1 MNPDYLQAAD
11 EQPSRPPM
19 PDNHL
24 VWAILSTCMC
34 CLPFGVVSIVYAA
47 QVENLYWKGRYEE
60 AFDKANKA
68 RKWAIASAGA
78 AIAVWM
84 IYALFFFLFVFAS
97 MKHSH

>member
-11 EQPSRPPM
+11 EQPARPPM

-60 AFDKANKA
+60 ALDKSKKA
-68 RKWAIASAGA
+68 LKWAIASAATVA
-78 AIAVWM
+78 AIMMLYVLILLIIM
-84 IYALFFFLFVFAS
+84 ILGI
-97 MKHSH
+97 K

>member
-47 QVENLYWKGRYEE
+47 QVESLYWKGRYEE

-78 AIAVWM
+78 AATVWM

>member
-11 EQPSRPPM
+11 EQPAPPPM

-47 QVENLYWKGRYEE
+47 QVESLYLQGRYEE

-78 AIAVWM
+78 AATVWM
-84 IYALFFFLFVFAS
+84 IYALILLIIFISGF
-97 MKHSH
+97 KQPH